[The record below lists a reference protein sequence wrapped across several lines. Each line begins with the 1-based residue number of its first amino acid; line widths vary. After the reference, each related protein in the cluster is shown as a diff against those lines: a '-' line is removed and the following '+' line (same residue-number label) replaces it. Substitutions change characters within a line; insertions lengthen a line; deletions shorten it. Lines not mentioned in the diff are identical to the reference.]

1 MVNSYDM
8 NLNSPLVNEVVILL
22 LSVVKSRLK
31 NSFVVAIK
39 RSCFT
44 RSRSEVIRKK
54 GGEKKRGGTDR
65 SEVENLDS

>member
-31 NSFVVAIK
+31 NSFIVAIN

-44 RSRSEVIRKK
+44 RSRSEVIRKRGK
-54 GGEKKRGGTDR
+54 GGGTDR
-65 SEVENLDS
+65 SEVKILDS